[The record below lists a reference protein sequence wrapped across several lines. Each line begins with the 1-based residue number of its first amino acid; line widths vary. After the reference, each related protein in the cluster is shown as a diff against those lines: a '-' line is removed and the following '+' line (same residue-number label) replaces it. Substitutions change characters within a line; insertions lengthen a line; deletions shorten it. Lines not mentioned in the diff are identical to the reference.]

1 MSSTSACK
9 CGTSSLG
16 SRMLTNP
23 LIPGP
28 DRISSMLIGSRTCL
42 GRDFFF
48 GFVSRLDMQELHQ
61 LGAGN
66 PVIVRRLAVRV
77 HVHQEFARTLG
88 FGNRSVGPDGR

>member
-61 LGAGN
+61 LGARDPAEGAQ
-66 PVIVRRLAVRV
+66 PVRGVQIRKALCRAIG
-77 HVHQEFARTLG
+77 LG
-88 FGNRSVGPDGR
+88 SRFVGSVEK